1 MVNPVE
7 NIITHPPSSPLEKT
21 IIYPPTSPTSE
32 IMDSEDIKLL
42 QAIKAMGI
50 KPKTD
55 TPQDFERSM
64 KEYFRQKEE
73 FDDKKQHS
81 LTLPPDVRPKE
92 KIQPAPYQPPKINIF
107 TGSGNKSES
116 TYELWRYD
124 IECLLGDK
132 SIYKDTIHTAI
143 RRSLRG
149 QAGAVVMRLG
159 PEASIEELLHKLD
172 SIYGNAPNRVDIL
185 KELYGAEKRNNEDV
199 ISWSCRFEDIMG
211 RARDMGAI
219 HPSEVKWMLHDILWN
234 GLRKDLKDA
243 SGHKYDSIKDFDSL
257 RVAIR
262 QIEMKHTLE
271 QQLYEKEKKSKP
283 NPAKTA
289 QVTPTT
295 TETSDIEELKGIV
308 QQLVSKVDSYDRERQ
323 QTSGSYREPHR
334 GYQQGYR
341 GTYRPPRQNY

>member
-7 NIITHPPSSPLEKT
+7 NIITHPPTSPLEKT

-73 FDDKKQHS
+73 FDDKKPHS

-149 QAGAVVMRLG
+149 QAGAIVMRLG
-159 PEASIEELLHKLD
+159 PEASIKELLHKLD
-172 SIYGNAPNRVDIL
+172 SIYGNAANRVDIL
-185 KELYGAEKRNNEDV
+185 KELYGAKKHNNEDV
-199 ISWSCRFEDIMG
+199 ISWSCRLEDIMG
-211 RARDMGAI
+211 
-219 HPSEVKWMLHDILWN
+219 
-234 GLRKDLKDA
+234 
-243 SGHKYDSIKDFDSL
+243 
-257 RVAIR
+257 
-262 QIEMKHTLE
+262 
-271 QQLYEKEKKSKP
+271 
-283 NPAKTA
+283 
-289 QVTPTT
+289 
-295 TETSDIEELKGIV
+295 
-308 QQLVSKVDSYDRERQ
+308 
-323 QTSGSYREPHR
+323 
-334 GYQQGYR
+334 
-341 GTYRPPRQNY
+341 